1 MVAQN
6 ASYCSY
12 RDYVRACEYLK
23 LDMTLE
29 KNLFPKNFK
38 RWHDIRIDEYNSAK
52 ALEDAER
59 RKKFELQFASVAN
72 KYLSLEHNS
81 KGNYVVVIAKSPEDL
96 ITEGNALKHC
106 VGKMNYD
113 QKFLREETLIFFVR
127 NRESVETPF
136 VTMEYSVSKKKILQ
150 CYGLSDSR
158 PDQVVLDYVNKKWL
172 PYANKQ
178 MKRLAA

>member
-1 MVAQN
+1 M
-6 ASYCSY
+6 
-12 RDYVRACEYLK
+12 
-23 LDMTLE
+23 
-29 KNLFPKNFK
+29 FPKDFK

-59 RKKFELQFASVAN
+59 RKKLENQFASVAS
-72 KYLSLEHNS
+72 KYLSLEHKS
-81 KGNYVVVIAKSPEDL
+81 KGNYVVVIAKSPAEL
-96 ITEGNALKHC
+96 ITEGDALHHC